1 MNIPQG
7 GIRKGVNNYN
17 IESYNCRK
25 MAVFTRTTKNLIL
38 KIDEFFDNIDL
49 GLLVFREGVKAY
61 LEKDLDAFN
70 RHIQKVELL
79 ESNADKLQRS
89 IENEMITHSILPQ
102 HRSEVSSLID
112 VLDEIIDTIKATLNE
127 FSIELPDIPSSLNH
141 NFISIMEASV
151 SAGEELIPAAR
162 AYFKS
167 PYTVREKLLKVYY
180 FESETDKVS
189 RSTTRII
196 FQEMKELDLAH
207 KSHLRYIIHHIENIS
222 DNAQKAADLLSAM
235 AIKIVI

>member
-1 MNIPQG
+1 
-7 GIRKGVNNYN
+7 
-17 IESYNCRK
+17 
-25 MAVFTRTTKNLIL
+25 MAVFTRTTKNLII

-61 LEKDLDAFN
+61 LEKDMETFN

-112 VLDEIIDTIKATLNE
+112 SLDEIIDTLKSSLNE
-127 FSIELPDIPSSLNH
+127 FSIEMPEIPASLNH

-151 SAGEELIPAAR
+151 CAGEELIPAAR

-189 RSTTRII
+189 RNTTRII
-196 FQEMKELDLAH
+196 FQEMKDLDLAH
-207 KSHLRYIIHHIENIS
+207 KAHLRYIIHHIENIS

-235 AIKIVI
+235 AIKIVM

>member
-1 MNIPQG
+1 
-7 GIRKGVNNYN
+7 
-17 IESYNCRK
+17 

-49 GLLVFREGVKAY
+49 GLLVFREGIKAY
-61 LEKDLDAFN
+61 LDKDMEAFN
-70 RHIQKVELL
+70 RHIQKVEQL

-102 HRSEVSSLID
+102 HRAEVSSLID

-127 FSIELPDIPSSLNH
+127 FSIEMPDIPASLNS

-151 SAGEELIPAAR
+151 CAGEELIPAAR
-162 AYFKS
+162 AYFRA

-189 RSTTRII
+189 RNTTRTI
-196 FQEMKELDLAH
+196 FQDMKELDLAH
-207 KSHLRYIIHHIENIS
+207 KAHLRYIIHHIENIS
-222 DNAQKAADLLSAM
+222 DNAQKAADLLSGM
-235 AIKIVI
+235 AIMIVM

>member
-1 MNIPQG
+1 
-7 GIRKGVNNYN
+7 
-17 IESYNCRK
+17 
-25 MAVFTRTTKNLIL
+25 MAVFKGTTKNLIL
-38 KIDEFFDNIDL
+38 KIDEFFDNIDI
-49 GLLVFREGVKAY
+49 GLLVFREGVKSY
-61 LEKDLDAFN
+61 LGKDMEAFN
-70 RHIQKVELL
+70 RHLQKIELL

-102 HRSEVSSLID
+102 HRGEVSTLID

-127 FSIELPDIPSSLNH
+127 FSIEMPDIPVSLNH

-180 FESETDKVS
+180 FESETDKIT

-196 FQEMKELDLAH
+196 FQEMKELDLAR
-207 KSHLRYIIHHIENIS
+207 KLHLRYIIHHIENIS

-235 AIKIVI
+235 AIKIVM

>member
-1 MNIPQG
+1 
-7 GIRKGVNNYN
+7 
-17 IESYNCRK
+17 

-38 KIDEFFDNIDL
+38 KIDEFFDNVDL

-61 LEKDLDAFN
+61 LARDMDAFQ
-70 RHIQKVELL
+70 RHLAKVESL

-102 HRSEVSSLID
+102 HRGDVSSLID
-112 VLDEIIDTIKATLNE
+112 VIDEIIDTIKSSLNE
-127 FSIELPDIPSSLNH
+127 FNIEMPDIPVSLNH

-151 SAGEELIPAAR
+151 CSGEELIPAAR
-162 AYFKS
+162 AYFKA
-167 PYTVREKLLKVYY
+167 PYTVRDKLLKVYY
-180 FESETDKVS
+180 FESETDKVA
-189 RSTTRII
+189 RNTTRII